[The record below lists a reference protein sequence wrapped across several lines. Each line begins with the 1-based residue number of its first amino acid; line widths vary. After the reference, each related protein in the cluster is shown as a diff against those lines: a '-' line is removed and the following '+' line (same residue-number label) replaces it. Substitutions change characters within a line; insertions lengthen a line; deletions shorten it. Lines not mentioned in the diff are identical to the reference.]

1 MKLKNYF
8 STLALCAAVCIT
20 ALVSCDNGSDTPD
33 VEKDLKLT
41 LDIPEGNVGDT
52 YAVVNITAN
61 PESETYYLDAM
72 TKEEYEKLG
81 DKKVIES
88 VVANVTSTDVLTKI
102 TSGSQEKKIE
112 GLAPETSYYVYAFAL
127 TREGVAGKLVYKKKI
142 TTVAT
147 HIEFDAEIEVIN
159 EYPVGVQVMVTPN
172 NDDVRYYIDA
182 MSKAQFDELGGG
194 EAAIKSY
201 VEERLKMLVSQEGK
215 PIATIVES
223 YCPQGPYDKNLFNL
237 DTDAEQV
244 VVAAEVTS
252 KGEYVKGVYV
262 EAMTTTFEDWKT
274 EVKTFKYFKAE
285 ELAPRLKE
293 IADACTDEEEKA
305 YWESNYQNCQQATGY
320 AVLVFDMNVTGEDR
334 SGCYNLIAA
343 THSAYADESEWST
356 PLLLSNM
363 VFVNTN
369 PLGVVPFNRLA
380 FFPSVWEFSAED
392 GSKTPAKYT
401 VLSAVVNGSDYR
413 MSDLNR
419 FSTGDITK
427 EGASPA
433 SEFTTDLF
441 PWK

>member
-52 YAVVNITAN
+52 YAVVNITAD

-72 TKEEYEKLG
+72 TKDEYEKLG

-88 VVANVTSTDVLTKI
+88 VVANVANPDVLTKI

-159 EYPVGVQVMVTPN
+159 EFPVGVQVMVTPN
-172 NDDVRYYIDA
+172 NDNVRYY
-182 MSKAQFDELGGG
+182 MSMLSKAEFEELGGG
-194 EAAIKSY
+194 EEAMKSH
-201 VEERLKMLVSQEGK
+201 VEGALKSLVSQLGK

-223 YCPQGPYDKNLFNL
+223 YCPQGPYDKPLTGVDA
-237 DTDAEQV
+237 DTECV
-244 VVAAEVTS
+244 IIAAEVTS
-252 KGEYVKGVYV
+252 DGKYVKGVSV
-262 EAMTTTFEDWKT
+262 EAMTSSYEDWKSDVT
-274 EVKTFKYFKAE
+274 TFKYFKAE
-285 ELAPRLKE
+285 ELTERLKE
-293 IADACTDEEEKA
+293 LAAECTDEEEKA
-305 YWESNYQNCQQATGY
+305 YWEGLATNCATVPGM
-320 AVLVFDMNVTGEDR
+320 AVMAITCNFDGNGT
-334 SGCYNLIAA
+334 NLY
-343 THSAYADESEWST
+343 TFAYADYVNEEEYPSS
-356 PLLLSNM
+356 LLIPHMFLPNGLLPGSM
-363 VFVNTN
+363 MKKSV
-369 PLGVVPFNRLA
+369 LVPT
-380 FFPSVWEFSAED
+380 SWEFEAED
-392 GSKTPAKYT
+392 GSKVPAEYS
-401 VLSAVVNGSDYR
+401 VLTFTIDPSTYA
-413 MSDLNR
+413 MSPLGR
-419 FSTGDITK
+419 YATGKLTK
-427 EGASPA
+427 ENASPV
-433 SEFTTDLF
+433 SEFTREAF